1 MRTVL
6 LEDLEYVGQDRP
18 IHLSFDVGASNL
30 LLSLSLSACGVIVLD
45 VYMAQEPSA
54 SEDSVT

>member
-1 MRTVL
+1 V
-6 LEDLEYVGQDRP
+6 DRP
-18 IHLSFDVGASNL
+18 VLTDVFESHVDDLADPVL
-30 LLSLSLSACGVIVLD
+30 VDMVHREALD

>member
-1 MRTVL
+1 MGLPGTSKEEIPEFSWIEHR
-6 LEDLEYVGQDRP
+6 E
-18 IHLSFDVGASNL
+18 A
-30 LLSLSLSACGVIVLD
+30 LD